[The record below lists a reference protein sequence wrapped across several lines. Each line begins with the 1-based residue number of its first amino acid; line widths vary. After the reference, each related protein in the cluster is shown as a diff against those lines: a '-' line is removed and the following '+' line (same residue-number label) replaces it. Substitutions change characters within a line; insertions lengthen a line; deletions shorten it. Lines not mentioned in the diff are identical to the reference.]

1 MGHSR
6 WVTTRQKLAND
17 PEALA
22 AYEAERD
29 RRLAEYAEEQLRDIP
44 PDPPQAKWRIWS
56 NTRRKWYRPQALG
69 YTADIE
75 ESGRFMPGEALA
87 IYHNA
92 ARGWDPV
99 SNPFTIDVTLV
110 PVR

>member
-1 MGHSR
+1 MVHTR

-29 RRLAEYAEEQLRDIP
+29 RRLEEYAEEQLDEIP

-56 NTRRKWYRPQALG
+56 NAEQKWFRPQALG
-69 YTADIE
+69 YTSNIE
-75 ESGRFMPGEALA
+75 ESGRFMPMEALQ
-87 IYHNA
+87 IYEHA
-92 ARGWDPV
+92 ARGW
-99 SNPFTIDVTLV
+99 NPLQPFAITITLV
-110 PVR
+110 PA